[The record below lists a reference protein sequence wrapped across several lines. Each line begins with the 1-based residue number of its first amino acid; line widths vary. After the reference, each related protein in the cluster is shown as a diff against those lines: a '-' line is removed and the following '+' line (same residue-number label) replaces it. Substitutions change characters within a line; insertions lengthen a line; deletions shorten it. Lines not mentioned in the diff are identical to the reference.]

1 MFRLSKCS
9 RVINLFFFF
18 FFFFEKFSDELLK
31 KNEKVIGIEADIALL
46 SSFF

>member
-9 RVINLFFFF
+9 RVINL

>member
-9 RVINLFFFF
+9 RVINLFFF

>member
-18 FFFFEKFSDELLK
+18 FEKFSDELLK
-31 KNEKVIGIEADIALL
+31 KNETVIGIAADIALL